1 MKQTGTELEPTGDLI
16 DRYLSSIRAVTPLQM
31 CNICSRLK
39 LFRIQTKAIE
49 KNLCIFGG
57 NQRFGNLAPPA
68 GVAEWVGFLCCGS
81 LHHKPV
87 YWSAGAPVP
96 AHCARC
102 WLSSGH
108 VITLSFWGRVP
119 LSLLPA
125 AEQYSDTQTV
135 TKQMNFLV
143 ALQ

>member
-1 MKQTGTELEPTGDLI
+1 M
-16 DRYLSSIRAVTPLQM
+16 
-31 CNICSRLK
+31 
-39 LFRIQTKAIE
+39 KAIE

-57 NQRFGNLAPPA
+57 EPEVWEFGAICWSSRVGRF
-68 GVAEWVGFLCCGS
+68 FLCSGS

-87 YWSAGAPVP
+87 YWSAGVPVP

-108 VITLSFWGRVP
+108 VITLSFWCRVP
-119 LSLLPA
+119 LSHLPA